1 LHVLSTVTFAS
12 EGHAVMV
19 GGVVS
24 FKVIVNEQVLVL
36 PAPSVAVRVINC
48 DVLCPLKIVPAA
60 GDCVSVAP
68 QLSLTV
74 AV

>member
-1 LHVLSTVTFAS
+1 LHVPSTVTFAS

-24 FKVIVNEQVLVL
+24 FKVIMNEHELVL
-36 PAPSVAVRVINC
+36 PAPSVAVNVMSC
-48 DVLCPLKIVPAA
+48 EVLCPLKIVPAA